1 MAEADKEN
9 TEPKKEDV
17 IDRFRLLPN
26 RKISDIEKQMIFIL
40 IEKSKV
46 KRERS
51 MIILNKGFL
60 IFFAFIIITALA
72 KLNEFIPQAYLNM
85 LFLFGIGVLIVAV
98 MLYHSVISEEEKNL
112 DKLLESFLK

>member
-1 MAEADKEN
+1 MFNKEDIK
-9 TEPKKEDV
+9 PKKEDI
-17 IDRFRLLPN
+17 IDKFRTLPN

-60 IFFAFIIITALA
+60 IFFAFIIITALVR
-72 KLNEFIPQAYLNM
+72 LNEIIPQAYLNIV
-85 LFLFGIGVLIVAV
+85 FLLGIVVLIIAV
-98 MLYHSVISEEEKNL
+98 MLYHGVISEEERNL
-112 DKLLESFLK
+112 DRLLESFLT